1 MKRVQWHLWLIVF
14 VLGLAVLALPGV
26 AAAAPD
32 SSISLARTNNSIVVE
47 GPVPPTFAIPGV
59 FSLTLGDKL
68 STAEVDL
75 PVLNATATVSGL
87 KLGPSPAWDS
97 ITLTQKQPSVTQA
110 ATVSGL
116 QATVQ
121 GPSTGYSTD
130 LSGRVEVHPNDAIQ
144 AEATFA
150 ANYDGLARS
159 FGLGIQDGNVAV
171 MAGPVNFAMAGL
183 NTGKGTLAIDKLG
196 VQVPAIG
203 ATVILDGYNVGNG
216 KADWNSLSIAGQGMQ
231 FGNVAAISDVQVNIP
246 GPSTAYTNP
255 FNASANLALNL
266 GQVVQVEGQL
276 GAAVDPATRQTTI
289 TLSDGNA
296 MVGVPAWNLTFSG
309 INAGGGTGLAV
320 DNIAMHAQ
328 PLNMT
333 VEMSGVAMGGGSGF
347 TFDQAK
353 ITQAGDGSGT
363 GGFEMLVTKTPQG
376 YVLQTTSLIPV
387 AASK

>member
-1 MKRVQWHLWLIVF
+1 
-14 VLGLAVLALPGV
+14 
-26 AAAAPD
+26 
-32 SSISLARTNNSIVVE
+32 VVE
-47 GPVPPTFAIPGV
+47 GPVPPTFAIPGI

-130 LSGRVEVHPNDAIQ
+130 LSGRVEVHPNDAVQ

-150 ANYDGLARS
+150 ASYDGLARS
-159 FGLGIQDGNVAV
+159 FGIGIQDGNVAV
-171 MAGPVNFAMAGL
+171 TAGPVNFAMAGL

-216 KADWNSLSIAGQGMQ
+216 KADWNSLSVSSKGMQ
-231 FGNVAAISDVQVNIP
+231 LGNVAAISDVQVNVP
-246 GPSTAYTNP
+246 GPSSAYTNP
-255 FNASANLALNL
+255 FSASANVALNL
-266 GQVVQVEGQL
+266 GQVVQVQGQL
-276 GAAVDPATRQTTI
+276 GAAVDPATRQTTF
-289 TLSDGNA
+289 TLTDGNA

-309 INAGGGTGLAV
+309 INSGGAGLSV
-320 DNIAMHAQ
+320 DNITMQAQ
-328 PLNMT
+328 PLNFT
-333 VEMSGVAMGGGSGF
+333 VEMSGVAMGGSGGF

-353 ITQAGDGSGT
+353 ITQAGSKSGA
-363 GGFEMLVTKTPQG
+363 GGFEMLVTRTPQG

-387 AASK
+387 ATSR